1 MTYFT
6 KCTLPS
12 RNYFEALETAEQ
24 RALHS
29 FFDQHVIADD
39 EIGYRAVDEGDYNA
53 LPPHLAVRVVHTVH
67 GGMLDEF

>member
-29 FFDQHVIADD
+29 FFDQHVIEDD
-39 EIGYRAVDEGDYNA
+39 ELGYRAVDEG
-53 LPPHLAVRVVHTVH
+53 VRLMPSF
-67 GGMLDEF
+67 GGGSATKPMRRASSRPAE